1 MDSYMQGSIS
11 PNGMMLPQ
19 NTGVV
24 FRSTSVYYGGVGVS
38 AAAYSGG
45 AEKVY
50 ASANGAVA
58 VAPAVV
64 SYTGSFAVADREVSQ
79 GILAQAFAEEESAGS
94 AVWYA
99 NARSNGRPTTPAI
112 GNDNPVGDVLL
123 PLLACAAV
131 YAIVRSFK
139 SIVYQLRKPDR
150 V

>member
-1 MDSYMQGSIS
+1 MRESIS
-11 PNGMMLPQ
+11 PNGMDGMVTQ

-24 FRSTSVYYGGVGVS
+24 FRNTSVYYGSVAS
-38 AAAYSGG
+38 TAAYSGRAG
-45 AEKVY
+45 KVY

-64 SYTGSFAVADREVSQ
+64 SYTGSFVVADREISQ
-79 GILAQAFAEEESAGS
+79 DILAQVFAEEQSAGS
-94 AVWYA
+94 AVFHA
-99 NARSNGRPTTPAI
+99 NGRPTTPSI

-131 YAIVRSFK
+131 YAIGRITK
-139 SIVYQLRKPDR
+139 TTVYQLRKTSR